1 MNKRITAATLALTAA
16 LAAAACGGGDNHNG
30 THNGNAAGNTARPAN
45 ANTAAAA
52 NTNRGIDWKV
62 GISEEDLK
70 KRTAEYRGEAT
81 RLKDSVADNTCD
93 LYIWT
98 KVRAELARI
107 DGLSD
112 SVIIVDVNDGVVTL
126 KRNVTGDQKTKA
138 AAAVV
143 KMKQSKDIK
152 DFKNELKAS

>member
-1 MNKRITAATLALTAA
+1 MDKRITAAALALCAA
-16 LAAAACGGGDNHNG
+16 LGAAACGGNDNH
-30 THNGNAAGNTARPAN
+30 GNANHSNANAGANRPAN

-62 GISEEDLK
+62 NISEEDLK
-70 KRTAEYRGEAT
+70 RKTAEYRGEVT
-81 RLKDSVADNTCD
+81 RLKDNVADNTSD
-93 LYIWT
+93 LWIWT

-112 SVIIVDVNDGVVTL
+112 TAINVDVNDGVVTL
-126 KRNVTGDQKTKA
+126 KGNVTGDQKTKA

-143 KMKQSKDIK
+143 KMKQAKDIK

>member
-1 MNKRITAATLALTAA
+1 MNKRITAGALALTAA
-16 LAAAACGGGDNHNG
+16 LSAAACGGGDNHNG
-30 THNGNAAGNTARPAN
+30 THNGNAANTARPAN

-70 KRTAEYRGEAT
+70 RKTAEYRGEVT
-81 RLKDSVADNTCD
+81 RLKDNVADNTSD
-93 LYIWT
+93 LWIWT

-112 SVIIVDVNDGVVTL
+112 TAINVDVNDGVVTL
-126 KRNVTGDQKTKA
+126 KGNVTGDQKTKA

-143 KMKQSKDIK
+143 KMKQAKDIK